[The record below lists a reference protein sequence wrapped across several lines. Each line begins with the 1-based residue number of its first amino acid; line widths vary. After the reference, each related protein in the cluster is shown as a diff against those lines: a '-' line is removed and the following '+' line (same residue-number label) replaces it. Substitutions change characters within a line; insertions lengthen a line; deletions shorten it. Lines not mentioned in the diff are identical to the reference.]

1 MDLSMLAELKLNN
14 VSLGKVFVSFMKG
27 GLLQIDKF
35 VVVKL
40 ESAAEE
46 NMNRRF
52 RDGPLE
58 TRG

>member
-1 MDLSMLAELKLNN
+1 MLAELKLNN